1 MNDIKTFIVSVV
13 GAIFTLLAPI
23 QNFMYAMVLLFGVNF
38 MFGLVAAIVNK
49 EGWSTKK
56 ALWFFAYCSIFF
68 VTAASFFI
76 IGHFMNEKG
85 QAIAVVKILCYVA
98 IYIFGTNIC
107 RNWLN
112 ILSPDTAW
120 YKFVDL
126 LYYVLSVK
134 FIERFKFV
142 RQWQQERDGKQAEVG
157 NKHHKENIL

>member
-1 MNDIKTFIVSVV
+1 MVV
-13 GAIFTLLAPI
+13 GALFTLLSPI
-23 QNFMYAMVLLFGVNF
+23 QNFMWAMVTLFAVNF
-38 MFGLVAAIVNK
+38 FFGLIAAIVNK

-56 ALWFFAYCSIFF
+56 ALMFFAYCFIFF

-76 IGHFMNEKG
+76 IGHFMDEES

-112 ILSPDTAW
+112 ILRPGTAW

-126 LYYVLSVK
+126 LYYILSVK
-134 FIERFKFV
+134 FIERFSLVKK
-142 RQWQQERDGKQAEVG
+142 WQEERKCNDAASRTSS
-157 NKHHKENIL
+157 HTILDKDDN

>member
-1 MNDIKTFIVSVV
+1 MGEIKAYIVMIV
-13 GAIFTLLAPI
+13 GALFTLLSPI
-23 QNFMYAMVLLFGVNF
+23 QNFMYGMVLLFGINF
-38 MFGLVAAIVNK
+38 IFGLVAAIVNK

-56 ALWFFAYCSIFF
+56 ALLFFAYCAIFF
-68 VTAASFFI
+68 VTAASFFT
-76 IGHFMNEKG
+76 IGHFMDEEG

-112 ILSPDTAW
+112 ILSKGTAW

-134 FIERFKFV
+134 FIEKFQIV
-142 RQWQQERDGKQAEVG
+142 KHWQEERNNSKNEGKT
-157 NKHHKENIL
+157 ILDKDDN

>member
-1 MNDIKTFIVSVV
+1 MGEIKAYIVMVI
-13 GAIFTLLAPI
+13 GALFTLLSPI
-23 QNFMYAMVLLFGVNF
+23 QNFMYGMVMLFGVNF
-38 MFGLVAAIVNK
+38 AFGLIAAIVNK

-56 ALWFFAYCSIFF
+56 ALLFFAYCAIFF
-68 VTAASFFI
+68 ATAASFFI
-76 IGHFMNEKG
+76 IGHFMEEES

-112 ILSPDTAW
+112 ILSPGTAW

-134 FIERFKFV
+134 FIERFQVVKN
-142 RQWQQERDGKQAEVG
+142 WQEER
-157 NKHHKENIL
+157 NNTKHEGHTILDKDDN